1 MQFSGGP
8 RIAPSAAV
16 VRLILTLVGRAASV
30 PDKDRMRTLSSG
42 TLSIG
47 RGSSN
52 DWVLP
57 DPDRHLSKTHCAIAI
72 DAGRFMLTDL
82 STNGIFVN
90 GAQQA
95 TERDSTIE
103 LVDGDEFRLGDY
115 VISVAAVDDGPAL
128 AADSTSAGDARGPL
142 DADLLDDPF
151 GRRPDPAFPHPAA
164 APQVNL
170 RGADPF
176 DRDGERP
183 RHVAGEDDDLFR
195 GVAAASDWQG
205 ASRPDHVRATAQALP
220 PPRVIPA
227 ALPGEIDFDAL
238 IGDLDPP
245 GAAPPAPA
253 AAPASAARD
262 PFAEDGAERPA
273 PPPAAPLPGAAAP
286 ARPPARG
293 PDADAAFAAFLD
305 GAGVLGHR
313 IDDSD
318 PEAALR
324 AVGKVF
330 RAMTEGL
337 REVLLSRAAIKGE
350 MRLERTMIAAHG
362 NNGLKFAVTGEEA
375 VISLLTSG
383 RPGYMDPLAA
393 AQEACTDIKFHELA
407 VMAGVQTALLA
418 LLRRFDPSE
427 LEKRL
432 TTGVLRSLLP
442 AARKAQFWD
451 LFRQTY
457 ADISREAEDDFQAV
471 FGRSFAK
478 AYAAQTRKE

>member
-1 MQFSGGP
+1 
-8 RIAPSAAV
+8 
-16 VRLILTLVGRAASV
+16 
-30 PDKDRMRTLSSG
+30 
-42 TLSIG
+42 
-47 RGSSN
+47 
-52 DWVLP
+52 
-57 DPDRHLSKTHCAIAI
+57 
-72 DAGRFMLTDL
+72 MLD
-82 STNGIFVN
+82 
-90 GAQQA
+90 
-95 TERDSTIE
+95 
-103 LVDGDEFRLGDY
+103 
-115 VISVAAVDDGPAL
+115 
-128 AADSTSAGDARGPL
+128 
-142 DADLLDDPF
+142 
-151 GRRPDPAFPHPAA
+151 
-164 APQVNL
+164 
-170 RGADPF
+170 
-176 DRDGERP
+176 
-183 RHVAGEDDDLFR
+183 
-195 GVAAASDWQG
+195 
-205 ASRPDHVRATAQALP
+205 
-220 PPRVIPA
+220 
-227 ALPGEIDFDAL
+227 
-238 IGDLDPP
+238 
-245 GAAPPAPA
+245 
-253 AAPASAARD
+253 
-262 PFAEDGAERPA
+262 
-273 PPPAAPLPGAAAP
+273 
-286 ARPPARG
+286 
-293 PDADAAFAAFLD
+293 
-305 GAGVLGHR
+305 HR

-324 AVGKVF
+324 AAGKVF

-418 LLRRFDPSE
+418 LLRRFDPNE

-432 TTGVLRSLLP
+432 TTGVLGSLLP